1 MSYHLRSIEKGT
13 IGELSKVYEE
23 IEEVKDSDE
32 QGVHLMVLVELSD
45 VIGAIESYLEK
56 HHKSISLTDLIVMS
70 DVTKRAFRSGRRS

>member
-32 QGVHLMVLVELSD
+32 QGVDLMVLVELSD

>member
-32 QGVHLMVLVELSD
+32 QGVDLMVLVELSD

-56 HHKSISLTDLIVMS
+56 QLSLFMMLLKL
-70 DVTKRAFRSGRRS
+70 TKV